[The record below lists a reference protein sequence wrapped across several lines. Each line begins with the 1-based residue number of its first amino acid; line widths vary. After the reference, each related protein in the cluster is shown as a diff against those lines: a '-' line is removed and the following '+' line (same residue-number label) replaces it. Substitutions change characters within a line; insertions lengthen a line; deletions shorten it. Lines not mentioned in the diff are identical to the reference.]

1 VAHTIPSGIAANV
14 ATLCRGADHVKT
26 EISIDSYYS
35 DSDMQHYD
43 KDANRGAPRKKR
55 PSPLQVKRA
64 LGMVGSSLEA
74 WRKLRGLT
82 QAQLASRA
90 GLNRDT
96 IARLEK
102 GEGGVSLENL
112 LLVLRALGL
121 QDVLPQALDP
131 YESDIGRLRADE
143 QLPQRV
149 RPRSL
154 KN

>member
-1 VAHTIPSGIAANV
+1 M
-14 ATLCRGADHVKT
+14 R
-26 EISIDSYYS
+26 
-35 DSDMQHYD
+35 HYD
-43 KDANRGAPRKKR
+43 KDSSSKVSRKKQKR

-64 LGMVGSSLEA
+64 LGTVGSSLEA

-96 IARLEK
+96 IMRLEK

-143 QLPQRV
+143 QLPKRV

>member
-1 VAHTIPSGIAANV
+1 
-14 ATLCRGADHVKT
+14 
-26 EISIDSYYS
+26 
-35 DSDMQHYD
+35 MQHYD
-43 KDANRGAPRKKR
+43 KDTSRRTSRKKR

-64 LGMVGSSLEA
+64 LGTVGSSLEA

-96 IARLEK
+96 IVRLEK

-154 KN
+154 KSSDA

>member
-1 VAHTIPSGIAANV
+1 MH
-14 ATLCRGADHVKT
+14 
-26 EISIDSYYS
+26 
-35 DSDMQHYD
+35 HYGED
-43 KDANRGAPRKKR
+43 REPASSKAPRGRTKK

-64 LGMVGSSLEA
+64 LKTISSSLQA

-96 IARLEK
+96 IVRLEK
-102 GEGGVSLENL
+102 GDGGVSLENL

-121 QDVLPQALDP
+121 QDLLPRVLDP

-149 RPRSL
+149 RPRNL
-154 KN
+154 KGGDA

>member
-1 VAHTIPSGIAANV
+1 MH
-14 ATLCRGADHVKT
+14 
-26 EISIDSYYS
+26 
-35 DSDMQHYD
+35 HYD
-43 KDANRGAPRKKR
+43 GDTSRKAPREGTKKTKR

-64 LGMVGSSLEA
+64 QETIGSSLEA

-90 GLNRDT
+90 GLNRNT
-96 IARLEK
+96 IVRLEK
-102 GEGGVSLENL
+102 GDGGISLENL

-121 QDVLPQALDP
+121 QDLLPRTLDP

-154 KN
+154 TSSDA

>member
-1 VAHTIPSGIAANV
+1 MSRCPSDVKPDIAVDN
-14 ATLCRGADHVKT
+14 C
-26 EISIDSYYS
+26 YS
-35 DSDMQHYD
+35 DGDMQHYD
-43 KDANRGAPRKKR
+43 KDASRRAPRKKR

-64 LGMVGSSLEA
+64 LGTVGSSLEA

-96 IARLEK
+96 IVRLEK

-154 KN
+154 KSSDA

>member
-1 VAHTIPSGIAANV
+1 
-14 ATLCRGADHVKT
+14 
-26 EISIDSYYS
+26 
-35 DSDMQHYD
+35 
-43 KDANRGAPRKKR
+43 
-55 PSPLQVKRA
+55 
-64 LGMVGSSLEA
+64 MVGSSLEA

-90 GLNRDT
+90 GLSRDT
-96 IARLEK
+96 IVRLEK

-143 QLPQRV
+143 QLPKRV

-154 KN
+154 KS

>member
-1 VAHTIPSGIAANV
+1 MPHYGEDTSPNV
-14 ATLCRGADHVKT
+14 PKRRT
-26 EISIDSYYS
+26 
-35 DSDMQHYD
+35 
-43 KDANRGAPRKKR
+43 KKR
-55 PSPLQVKRA
+55 PPPLQVKRA
-64 LGMVGSSLEA
+64 LTMVGSSLEA

-96 IARLEK
+96 IVRLEK

-121 QDVLPQALDP
+121 QDLLPQALDP

-143 QLPQRV
+143 RLPQRV
-149 RPRSL
+149 RPRGL
-154 KN
+154 KSSDA

>member
-1 VAHTIPSGIAANV
+1 M
-14 ATLCRGADHVKT
+14 R
-26 EISIDSYYS
+26 
-35 DSDMQHYD
+35 HYD
-43 KDANRGAPRKKR
+43 KDASRRAPRKKR

-64 LGMVGSSLEA
+64 LGTVGSSLEA

-96 IARLEK
+96 IVRLEK

-154 KN
+154 KSSDA

>member
-1 VAHTIPSGIAANV
+1 MRHYDTG
-14 ATLCRGADHVKT
+14 D
-26 EISIDSYYS
+26 S
-35 DSDMQHYD
+35 DS
-43 KDANRGAPRKKR
+43 KVSRKKR
-55 PSPLQVKRA
+55 PSPLQVTRA
-64 LGMVGSSLEA
+64 LGTVGSSLEA

-96 IARLEK
+96 IVRLEK

-143 QLPQRV
+143 QLPKRV

>member
-1 VAHTIPSGIAANV
+1 
-14 ATLCRGADHVKT
+14 
-26 EISIDSYYS
+26 
-35 DSDMQHYD
+35 
-43 KDANRGAPRKKR
+43 
-55 PSPLQVKRA
+55 
-64 LGMVGSSLEA
+64 MVGSSLEA

-96 IARLEK
+96 IVRLEK

-154 KN
+154 KSSDA